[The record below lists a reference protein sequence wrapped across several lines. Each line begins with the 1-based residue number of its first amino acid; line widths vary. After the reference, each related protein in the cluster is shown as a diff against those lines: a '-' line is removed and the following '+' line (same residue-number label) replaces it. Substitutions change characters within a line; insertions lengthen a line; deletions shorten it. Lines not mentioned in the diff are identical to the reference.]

1 MQSRHKDVVALL
13 QSSNSRKLSSAGI
26 LNNLGIALKKTGDHD
41 AALEAYQQAL
51 HLQPNHPDAA
61 SNIGNIYKEKGEL
74 DKAIT
79 YYHKALELEPGKA
92 DTLNNLGTVI
102 HEKEGPSKA
111 ISLYQEAVHA
121 KPSHIGAHINLGNA
135 LRDSGQIQAS
145 LKSYARALELQ
156 PDCAEANWNVSL
168 ALLLGG
174 DYDNGWKYYEWRNRR
189 PEGTHTPHAIPR
201 DGCRQWNSEQL
212 ASGERLLL
220 ISEQG
225 LGDTLQF
232 MRYVKALKKKG
243 MNVSLCAQ
251 TKLHGLIKASGIDS
265 SPLSP
270 AEAAMVNEGAWAP
283 LLSIP
288 KHLRV
293 LPNQA
298 IADYP
303 YISTKGDL
311 IEKWKRVLQNEPRP
325 LIAINWQGNPRIEQG
340 SLQGRSLTCNQ
351 YQPIATSLRQGR
363 FVSLQKGFGSEQL
376 EQCAFRDRFVECQEE
391 INATWCFLETA
402 AIMANCD
409 LVITSDTATA
419 HLAGGMGLQ
428 TWLLLTA
435 VPEWRWGL
443 QGEHTHWYPSIRL
456 MRQQQRGDW
465 TSVVAM
471 AAEEIVQSFS

>member
-1 MQSRHKDVVALL
+1 
-13 QSSNSRKLSSAGI
+13 
-26 LNNLGIALKKTGDHD
+26 
-41 AALEAYQQAL
+41 
-51 HLQPNHPDAA
+51 
-61 SNIGNIYKEKGEL
+61 
-74 DKAIT
+74 
-79 YYHKALELEPGKA
+79 
-92 DTLNNLGTVI
+92 
-102 HEKEGPSKA
+102 
-111 ISLYQEAVHA
+111 
-121 KPSHIGAHINLGNA
+121 
-135 LRDSGQIQAS
+135 
-145 LKSYARALELQ
+145 
-156 PDCAEANWNVSL
+156 
-168 ALLLGG
+168 
-174 DYDNGWKYYEWRNRR
+174 
-189 PEGTHTPHAIPR
+189 
-201 DGCRQWNSEQL
+201 
-212 ASGERLLL
+212 
-220 ISEQG
+220 
-225 LGDTLQF
+225 
-232 MRYVKALKKKG
+232 
-243 MNVSLCAQ
+243 
-251 TKLHGLIKASGIDS
+251 
-265 SPLSP
+265 
-270 AEAAMVNEGAWAP
+270 
-283 LLSIP
+283 
-288 KHLRV
+288 V